1 MYLMVVIQTLPA
13 GVALD
18 RLARLERLYDG
29 PIPAPLRRW
38 ALSGMPPAPPRLQ
51 ADTGVSDTG
60 AADVEA
66 NVGAARLTPDGAPA
80 SATDCGAIAS
90 RDIDALAPSHRLAAR

>member
-1 MYLMVVIQTLPA
+1 LYFVIVIHIPPA

-38 ALSGMPPAPPRLQ
+38 ALSGMPPAPPRLE
-51 ADTGVSDTG
+51 ADPGATICAAHPAGDDPPADAG
-60 AADVEA
+60 AAPA
-66 NVGAARLTPDGAPA
+66 LDGGV
-80 SATDCGAIAS
+80 TGQTVTN
-90 RDIDALAPSHRLAAR
+90 

>member
-1 MYLMVVIQTLPA
+1 M
-13 GVALD
+13 ALD

-51 ADTGVSDTG
+51 ADPGATDTQ
-60 AADVEA
+60 A
-66 NVGAARLTPDGAPA
+66 PDPWPLAPA
-80 SATDCGAIAS
+80 VAGQADIGQMVAGQVVTGGAVTD
-90 RDIDALAPSHRLAAR
+90 

>member
-1 MYLMVVIQTLPA
+1 MYPIVVIQTPPA

-51 ADTGVSDTG
+51 ADPGTPVYAGG
-60 AADVEA
+60 AAVLND
-66 NVGAARLTPDGAPA
+66 ARRATTNRCRARAPVRASPPDRTQEGPI
-80 SATDCGAIAS
+80 G
-90 RDIDALAPSHRLAAR
+90 R